1 VIFEALRVAQI
12 GLWGAIVFL
21 AVRLGRRMGEG
32 VDGAVLARRLRGA
45 PRSRMREALERA
57 GGPLSML
64 APVATADDADDGM
77 LLLSERSLLAERAAT
92 AGLAWLRILGM
103 AASALGFLAVAH
115 QISWLQADHGLLDL
129 DPTRVGRIASERAA
143 IALALAVAAS
153 GSSVA
158 LGSVLRSHARST
170 LRGIAAVRD
179 VLERRIERDLD

>member
-1 VIFEALRVAQI
+1 MIFEALRLAQI
-12 GLWGAIVFL
+12 GLWAAIVLL
-21 AVRLGRRMGEG
+21 AVGLVRRMRGG
-32 VDGAVLARRLRGA
+32 VDGSVLARRLRGA
-45 PRSRMREALERA
+45 PLARIRDALER
-57 GGPLSML
+57 GGTPLSML
-64 APVATADDADDGM
+64 AAVAAADDVDDGM
-77 LLLSERSLLAERAAT
+77 LLSSERSLLAERAAT

-103 AASALGFLAVAH
+103 AASALGFLAVAQ

-179 VLERRIERDLD
+179 VIERRIERDLD